1 MHELLNLNYR
11 LYVIKFLFYSCYETP
26 KIIKF
31 CLLVVSW
38 NASPS
43 SKSRDDGF
51 PVLQMY
57 QKKRTPNVN
66 VCAKI
71 HFQINISDLSTS
83 TNPKKAR
90 FSSNSIFCQSSNE
103 ALKSEMFISTVHFGT
118 SVDVERM
125 FFLVRFRHWDPTNPR
140 FGRRCSISYMRK
152 KIERRPVSKIVAI
165 FIAVQNWTWWFFGF
179 TAAYKTITI
188 MLT

>member
-1 MHELLNLNYR
+1 MKPQKSSNFAYWSSHEMLHLLPNR
-11 LYVIKFLFYSCYETP
+11 GMMGSQCFKCT
-26 KIIKF
+26 K
-31 CLLVVSW
+31 
-38 NASPS
+38 
-43 SKSRDDGF
+43 
-51 PVLQMY
+51 
-57 QKKRTPNVN
+57 KKRTPNVN

-103 ALKSEMFISTVHFGT
+103 TLKSEMFISTVHFGT

-165 FIAVQNWTWWFFGF
+165 FIAVQN
-179 TAAYKTITI
+179 
-188 MLT
+188 